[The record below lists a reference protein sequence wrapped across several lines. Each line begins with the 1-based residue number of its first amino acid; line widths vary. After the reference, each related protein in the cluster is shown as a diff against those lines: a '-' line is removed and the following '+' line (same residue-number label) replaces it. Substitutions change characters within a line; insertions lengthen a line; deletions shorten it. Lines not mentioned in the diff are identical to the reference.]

1 MSPRVLLVDDHP
13 MWLKVVEATL
23 VGAGME
29 VVGTATTVKKAVGVA
44 LAVKPDVM
52 VVDLQ
57 LPDGTGA
64 DVVAAVVEK
73 LPGTKALMLS
83 ASGEARD
90 ALKATK
96 AGASGYLLKSAS
108 DDELVAAVHDTV
120 EGKAVFSPAL
130 ANLVLGSMKKVKADN
145 ALSDREVEVLRM
157 VARGMTSRQVAT
169 DLFLSPRTVENHV
182 QSTLRKLQ
190 LHNRVELTR
199 YALEHL
205 EE

>member
-1 MSPRVLLVDDHP
+1 
-13 MWLKVVEATL
+13 MWLNVVEATL
-23 VGAGME
+23 SASSME
-29 VVGTATTVKKAVGVA
+29 VVGTATTVKKAIAVA
-44 LAVKPDVM
+44 LAVRPDVM

-64 DVVAAVVEK
+64 DVVAGVLK
-73 LPGTKALMLS
+73 GLPGTKALMLS

-108 DDELVAAVHDTV
+108 DAELVAGVRATL

-130 ANLVLGSMKKVKADN
+130 ANLVLGSMKKVKEEN
-145 ALSDREVEVLRM
+145 ALSAREVEVLRM
-157 VARGMTSRQVAT
+157 VAKGLTSKQIAS
-169 DLFLSPRTVENHV
+169 DLFLSPRTVENHI

-199 YALEHL
+199 YALENL
-205 EE
+205 DD